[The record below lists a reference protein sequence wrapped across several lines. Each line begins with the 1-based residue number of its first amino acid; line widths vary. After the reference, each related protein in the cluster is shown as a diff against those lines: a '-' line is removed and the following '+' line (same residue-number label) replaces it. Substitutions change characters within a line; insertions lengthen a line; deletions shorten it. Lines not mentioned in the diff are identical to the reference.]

1 MKSNYKSKSKSVYFL
16 FINGPHHVHHLLIP
30 ALTFASMKNKFKTVL
45 VSGSPTNTKI
55 IKKIKR
61 SYPAAKFELIETPP
75 PLRYRFKWYKKTK
88 LYPPP
93 YYAFK
98 KISSALRNALAIVST
113 SHLIPK
119 LVKEYRVLR
128 PISFY
133 LYHGVG
139 TRSYSFEKSQGSF
152 DYLLIPGKYYK
163 NRLINEGI
171 CDEKQLSIVGH
182 PKFDWLSDK
191 KLRSIKLFNNNNP
204 TFYYNPH
211 WELKLTSF
219 IKWQNIIL
227 DFFIKNNQYNLI
239 FAPHPLI
246 KHNSINRGYSLSINK
261 NKEKNIIID
270 YESERLLD
278 GTYLKNADV
287 YIGDVSS
294 MIAYW
299 IKIKERPCIF
309 INAHNI
315 DWKDNESYTM
325 WNYGSVVNNP
335 KHFSDYIIESLEK
348 KPGVNKQKN
357 IKNNFIFN
365 NGKNSSAT
373 LCANFLLEKLIN
385 VEFK

>member
-1 MKSNYKSKSKSVYFL
+1 MNDKYSSKRKSVYFL
-16 FINGPHHVHHLLIP
+16 FINGPHHVHHLIMP
-30 ALTFASMKNKFKTVL
+30 ALTFATIQNKFKTIL
-45 VSGSPTNTKI
+45 VSGSAKNTAMI
-55 IKKIKR
+55 NEIKESFKG
-61 SYPAAKFELIETPP
+61 ANFELIEIPP

-93 YYAFK
+93 YHAFK
-98 KISSALRNALAIVST
+98 KISSNLRNALAIIST

-119 LVKEYRVLR
+119 LAKKYRVLR
-128 PISFY
+128 PINFY

-139 TRSYSFEKSQGSF
+139 TRAYSFEKSQGSF

-163 NRLINEGI
+163 NRLINEGV
-171 CDEKQLSIVGH
+171 CEEKQLSIVGH
-182 PKFDWLSDK
+182 PKFDWLYNK
-191 KLRSIKLFNNNNP
+191 KLKSEKLFNNNNP

-246 KHNSINRGYSLSINK
+246 KHNSINSGYNLSINK

-278 GTYLKNADV
+278 GTYLKNSDV

-315 DWKDNESYTM
+315 DWKNNESYTM
-325 WNYGSVVNNP
+325 WNYGSVVNDP
-335 KHFSDYIIESLEK
+335 KHFSNYIIESLEK
-348 KPGVNKQKN
+348 KTGVNKQKN
-357 IKNNFIFN
+357 VKNNFIFD
-365 NGKNSSAT
+365 NGKSSSST
-373 LCANFLLEKLIN
+373 LCANFLLEKLIDT
-385 VEFK
+385 E